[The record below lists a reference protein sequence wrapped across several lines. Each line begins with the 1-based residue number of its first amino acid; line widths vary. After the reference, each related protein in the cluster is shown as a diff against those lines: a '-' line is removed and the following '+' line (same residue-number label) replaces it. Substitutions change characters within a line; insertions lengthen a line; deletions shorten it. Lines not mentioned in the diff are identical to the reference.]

1 LEGRRGNGVVATV
14 SGLDR
19 VYLRRACELAAR
31 GRGNTSPNPSVGAVI
46 ASGSQTLGEGFH
58 HMRGE
63 PHAEVEAIAE
73 AARRGNAVAGA
84 TLYVTLEPCDHTGLT
99 APCSSAV
106 IDAGIARVVVGVPD
120 PNPRTAAGGIAR
132 LRAAGI
138 VVDVADDPF
147 SRQLIDAF
155 AISIV
160 RRRPYVRLKM
170 AASLD
175 GYVAPSPGAR
185 HWLTGYESRAYV
197 RELRAGCD
205 AVLVGAGTVR
215 IDDPALTVRPPYAR
229 RKPYRR
235 VVACETAPVPAERAI
250 FAPVTGYA
258 PTLVLAPAGAR
269 ASFAPLEQVAEVV
282 YVGEPSAMTLDLA
295 RALESLSAYG
305 IANVLCE
312 GGPTLAARLLRD
324 GLVDR
329 FDWLLAPAFL
339 GGPQAVP
346 ALAGGASR
354 AELQFDTVERLG
366 PDVLLSGVPYGG
378 AQCSAV

>member
-1 LEGRRGNGVVATV
+1 
-14 SGLDR
+14 

-31 GRGNTSPNPSVGAVI
+31 GRGNTSPNPCVGAVI
-46 ASGSQTLGEGFH
+46 ASGSVTLGEGFH

-63 PHAEVEAIAE
+63 AHAEVEAIAD

-99 APCSSAV
+99 APCSRAV
-106 IDAGIARVVVGVPD
+106 IDAGIARVLVGTPD

-138 VVDVADDPF
+138 VVDVADDPS
-147 SRQLIDAF
+147 SRELIDAF
-155 AISIV
+155 AVSIV

-175 GYVAPSPGAR
+175 GFVAPRPGAR

-197 RELRAGCD
+197 RELRASCD

-215 IDDPALTVRPPYAR
+215 VDDPALTVRPAYAR

-235 VVACETAPVPAERAI
+235 IVACETASVPAERAI
-250 FAPVTGYA
+250 FAPVTGYD

-269 ASFAPLEQVAEVV
+269 ASFAPLEQVAEVA
-282 YVGEPSAMTLDLA
+282 YIGEPDAATLDLS
-295 RALESLSAYG
+295 RALESLSSRG
-305 IANVLCE
+305 LANVLCE

-346 ALAGGASR
+346 VLTGAVSDT
-354 AELQFDTVERLG
+354 ELQFDIVERLG
-366 PDVLLSGVPYGG
+366 ADVLLSGVPHRGVP
-378 AQCSAV
+378 CSAV